1 MATASEVGIVIR
13 DLLDSLPRGALLH
26 LCERCNILP
35 DSDKLLRSLL
45 DRVYLRNLG
54 GFLADLR
61 EEDLLVLISDHFT
74 DVRNDQIRPKRDAAS
89 LSAEELRQ
97 VLLEYLEK
105 GIVPLEF
112 ELEVVRDPKDEV
124 FDEDQDSADN
134 QDSDKDQEDFR
145 NREASGGREPGPK
158 FGGGPFD
165 TLTVNWS
172 RPRKIARVFAMLGE
186 AAPVP
191 LFEARFQ
198 GLIDRLG
205 RMGIEVTLAD
215 KDGRPFL
222 PGSARPSSDDKIR
235 LRRNMT
241 ASVGRSEMLQAPERG
256 VVHIGRAPGF
266 LKPVPPPRRDGWELA
281 VIRLRFLTAVPI
293 ADRRLQA
300 NWPHGFVEASLQ
312 GLSLPEPKK
321 RLLATASQQFVT
333 GNHDACEL
341 IPDVLALHSREEC
354 AALFDHFRRLN
365 ACARDYVEQIIQLVY
380 ERLGHPSPSVV
391 RPAAPPM
398 PSSGRVAIVG
408 VECTDQNR
416 AHPSI
421 PAAPVA
427 KPSQNDSGEGKNVRR
442 LGMLAD
448 LFKTKG

>member
-13 DLLDSLPRGALLH
+13 DLLDSLPSAALVH

-35 DSDKLLRSLL
+35 DSDEVLRPLL
-45 DRVYLRNLG
+45 DRVYVRNLG

-61 EEDLLVLISDHFT
+61 EEDLLGLISDHFI
-74 DVRNDQIRPKRDAAS
+74 DVGNDQVRPKRDAAS

-97 VLLEYLEK
+97 VLLECLGK
-105 GIVPLEF
+105 GIVA
-112 ELEVVRDPKDEV
+112 
-124 FDEDQDSADN
+124 ADN

-145 NREASGGREPGPK
+145 NREARGGGEPGPK

-165 TLTVNWS
+165 TLTEKWS

-191 LFEARFQ
+191 LFAARFQ

-215 KDGRPFL
+215 KDGSPFL
-222 PGSARPSSDDKIR
+222 PGSARPSSDDKLR
-235 LRRNMT
+235 LRRNLT
-241 ASVGRSEMLQAPERG
+241 ASVGQSEKLQAPERG
-256 VVHIGRAPGF
+256 VVHIERAPVF
-266 LKPVPPPRRDGWELA
+266 LKPVPPPRRDEWELA

-321 RLLATASQQFVT
+321 RLLATASHQFVA
-333 GNHDACEL
+333 GNHDACAL
-341 IPDVLALHSREEC
+341 IPDVLALHSRGEC
-354 AALFDHFRRLN
+354 AELFDHFRRLN
-365 ACARDYVEQIIQLVY
+365 ACALDYVEQVIQLVY

-427 KPSQNDSGEGKNVRR
+427 KPSQNDSSDGKNVRR

-448 LFKTKG
+448 LFKTQG